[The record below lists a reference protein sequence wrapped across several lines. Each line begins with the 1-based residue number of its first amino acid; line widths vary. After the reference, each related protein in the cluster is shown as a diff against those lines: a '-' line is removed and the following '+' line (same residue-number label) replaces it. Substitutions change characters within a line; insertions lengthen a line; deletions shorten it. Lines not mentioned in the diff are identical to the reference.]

1 MTILGW
7 RGLSIVDLTPYNQEI
22 VPHLEAHYGSLLPA
36 GWTFRGS
43 SSKIGFRSGSQC
55 YSPTSGS
62 LWPLSGYAYYA
73 SSGVA
78 VDEG

>member
-22 VPHLEAHYGSLLPA
+22 VPHLEALYESLLPT

-43 SSKIGFRSGSQC
+43 SS
-55 YSPTSGS
+55 
-62 LWPLSGYAYYA
+62 
-73 SSGVA
+73 
-78 VDEG
+78 